1 MPTCA
6 TAWHRVSVGRSS
18 EQGPTTRAVRWIVA
32 TAVVIALLV
41 WTPSASA
48 HTEFESA
55 DPPDGA
61 TIDVPVDRIVVRFTA
76 GAEVAGDK
84 VLVDGA
90 DVQFS
95 AGGRVGAKIG
105 SNGKLFATA
114 GYTFSDIDDPYVGA
128 GYQHKFG
135 SNVYGKVE
143 YRHQFIGN
151 FGEFDTITAGVG
163 FAF

>member
-1 MPTCA
+1 MKKF
-6 TAWHRVSVGRSS
+6 
-18 EQGPTTRAVRWIVA
+18 AVAAALLSAVVA
-32 TAVVIALLV
+32 TPALAAPGGEGRVEVRGGLI
-41 WTPSASA
+41 T
-48 HTEFESA
+48 
-55 DPPDGA
+55 GNG
-61 TIDVPVDRIVVRFTA
+61 IDEGTLGLAAGYDFDLGSTAFA

-105 SNGKLFATA
+105 ANGKLFATA

-128 GYQHKFG
+128 GYQHKLG
-135 SNVYGKVE
+135 QNMYAKAE

-151 FGEFDTITAGVG
+151 FSDFDTFAVGLGV
-163 FAF
+163 AF

>member
-1 MPTCA
+1 MKKFA
-6 TAWHRVSVGRSS
+6 VAAALLSAAVSVPAMAAEGGEARV
-18 EQGPTTRAVRWIVA
+18 EVRGGYVTGSGLDDATLGVA
-32 TAVVIALLV
+32 AGYDFDLGSTA
-41 WTPSASA
+41 
-48 HTEFESA
+48 F
-55 DPPDGA
+55 
-61 TIDVPVDRIVVRFTA
+61 A

-84 VLVDGA
+84 VLKDGF

-95 AGGRVGAKIG
+95 AGGRLGAKLG
-105 SNGKLFATA
+105 DAGKLYATG

-135 SNVYGKVE
+135 TNLYGKVE

-151 FGEFDTITAGVG
+151 FSDFDSFAAGIG